1 MTSKNIGSVDTAVR
15 TVLGIFLMVGAAAI
29 ADSQPFLTLGAGVV
43 ATIILTTAIAGVCP
57 LYTVL
62 GIDTRPRQLVQP
74 PIAFKHQPAH
84 QVG

>member
-1 MTSKNIGSVDTAVR
+1 MTTKNIGSVDTAVR

-57 LYTVL
+57 FYTVL
-62 GIDTRPRQLVQP
+62 GIDTHPRQLVQP

-84 QVG
+84 QLR